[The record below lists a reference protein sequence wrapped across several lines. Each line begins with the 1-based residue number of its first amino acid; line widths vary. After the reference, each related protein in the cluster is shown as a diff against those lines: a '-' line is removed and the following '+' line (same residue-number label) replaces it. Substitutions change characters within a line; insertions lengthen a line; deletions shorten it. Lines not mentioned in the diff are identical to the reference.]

1 MGKFDLMYDFGFI
14 DIIISE
20 EFLIEWMG
28 GVWFI
33 SLDLIFMDGKI
44 E

>member
-28 GVWFI
+28 DVWFI